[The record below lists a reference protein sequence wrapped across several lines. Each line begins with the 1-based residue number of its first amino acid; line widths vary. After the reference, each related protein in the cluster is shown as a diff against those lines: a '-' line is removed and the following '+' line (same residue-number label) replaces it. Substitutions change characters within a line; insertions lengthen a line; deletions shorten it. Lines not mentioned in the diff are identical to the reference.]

1 VKTYRRSCLWQ
12 WFPLDLSLCCAVPLA
27 LFPSS
32 LPFQNKEMTWSC
44 SRIDVEQSKAWLF
57 QFESDVFWCII
68 WAISIWHSE
77 AAVHVWKGKKPE
89 HALQWQLL
97 VTVSQWVSFVM
108 CTIVGP
114 NICTA
119 WWNLCYYLPK
129 ESACQVLQALQ
140 WLSNVKASGSSSSY
154 IICKLGMT
162 RHQSMLWSLTVLSH
176 CLVLVGVEQAW
187 CHERTTA
194 AIDNLWE
201 AQHVGL
207 GNIAK

>member
-1 VKTYRRSCLWQ
+1 MLCLLLCFQAVCHSKTRKWRGAAQGSTSSSPKHD
-12 WFPLDLSLCCAVPLA
+12 FFSLSL
-27 LFPSS
+27 
-32 LPFQNKEMTWSC
+32 MY
-44 SRIDVEQSKAWLF
+44 
-57 QFESDVFWCII
+57 SDVSYGPYLFGTVKLP
-68 WAISIWHSE
+68 SMYE
-77 AAVHVWKGKKPE
+77 KEKKPE

-187 CHERTTA
+187 CHERPTA